1 MTKVRGVRATGHRL
15 QVAGCGL
22 RVTGRGNDGS
32 RADLSSPKV
41 EKPAAGSWQRAPLL
55 FENRKAPPMMARL
68 FFFYPKFRIP
78 DPENKSA
85 KMFG

>member
-1 MTKVRGVRATGHRL
+1 MALVNDAGMCMKGQNSRPTSPLKSKRGMNG
-15 QVAGCGL
+15 
-22 RVTGRGNDGS
+22 
-32 RADLSSPKV
+32 
-41 EKPAAGSWQRAPLL
+41 APPVCQS
-55 FENRKAPPMMARL
+55 RKAPPMMARL